1 MLYYLTMAL
10 TIVASVFYQL
20 IQKSIPEDTNPFSS
34 LIITYITSI
43 IICIAVVLLY
53 PNGIN
58 LLSSLKKV
66 HWTSYALGI
75 SIIGLE
81 IGYLLAY
88 RAGWKI
94 SFAAIFSNVAV
105 TLLLIPIGLL
115 FFGEKLSATNM
126 VGILFCISGLI
137 LLNYK

>member
-1 MLYYLTMAL
+1 MLYYSAMILTV
-10 TIVASVFYQL
+10 ISSIFYQL
-20 IQKSIPEDTNPFSS
+20 IQKSIPEDTEPFSS
-34 LIITYITSI
+34 LLITYITSI
-43 IICIAVVLLY
+43 IICLAIAIFY
-53 PNGIN
+53 PNGLN

-81 IGYLLAY
+81 LGYLLAY

-94 SFAAIFSNVAV
+94 SFAAIYTNIAV

-115 FFGEKLSATNM
+115 FFGEKLSTLNI

-137 LLNYK
+137 LLNFK